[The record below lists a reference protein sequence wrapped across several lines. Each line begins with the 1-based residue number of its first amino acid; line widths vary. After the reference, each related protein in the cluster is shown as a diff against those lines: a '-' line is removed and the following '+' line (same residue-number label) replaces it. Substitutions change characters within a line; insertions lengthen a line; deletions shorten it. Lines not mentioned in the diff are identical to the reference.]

1 MKTVQSAKDILIENG
16 IKVHIKGVE
25 YDLNE
30 VEPDELARMMDEL
43 TDEEAEAVAKEV
55 QDQLGVDDLA
65 QFVAEIEEEERA
77 LRGEPTPSSSSSDN
91 KNSINLDPI
100 VLAVPDD
107 GCLTHDIRE
116 FQAGIQQGSFIAGQ
130 FTALINA
137 GLNDKQAF
145 DLIMAQLKH
154 DLDVDMFE
162 RQAEVQKEIEGQKIK
177 LQLQIQGL
185 KHILEED

>member
-1 MKTVQSAKDILIENG
+1 METMTSVKDLLIENG

-30 VEPDELARMMDEL
+30 IDPDELAKMMDEL

-65 QFVAEIEEEERA
+65 QLVAEVEEEERS
-77 LRGEPTPSSSSSDN
+77 LRGEAPQPKEDN
-91 KNSINLDPI
+91 SKASINLDPI
-100 VLAVPDD
+100 ILAVPDD
-107 GCLTHDIRE
+107 GCVTHDLVE
-116 FQAGIQQGSFIAGQ
+116 FQEGIAQASYIAGQ

-137 GLNDKQAF
+137 GLSDKQAF
-145 DLIMAQLKH
+145 DLIMTQLKH
-154 DLDVDMFE
+154 AQDVEMFE
-162 RQAEVQKEIEGQKIK
+162 HQAVAQKELEAQKIK

-185 KHILEED
+185 KHVLEED

>member
-30 VEPDELARMMDEL
+30 IHPDDLARMMDEL
-43 TDEEAEAVAKEV
+43 TDEEAEAVAQEV
-55 QDQLGVDDLA
+55 QEQLGVEDLA
-65 QFVAEIEEEERA
+65 KFVEELDAEEEL
-77 LRGEPTPSSSSSDN
+77 LRGESKPLQDN
-91 KNSINLDPI
+91 SKATINLDPI
-100 VLAVPDD
+100 ILAVPDD
-107 GCLTHDIRE
+107 GMFTHDPYE
-116 FQAGIQQGSFIAGQ
+116 LQAGIKQASYVAGQ
-130 FTALINA
+130 FTALVNA
-137 GLNDKQAF
+137 GLSDKQAF
-145 DLIMAQLKH
+145 DLIMTQLKH
-154 DLDVDMFE
+154 ELDVDMFE

>member
-30 VEPDELARMMDEL
+30 IHPDDLARMMDEL
-43 TDEEAEAVAKEV
+43 TDEEAEAVAQEV
-55 QDQLGVDDLA
+55 QDQLGVEDLA
-65 QFVAEIEEEERA
+65 KFVEELDAEEEL
-77 LRGEPTPSSSSSDN
+77 LRGEVKPLQDN
-91 KNSINLDPI
+91 SKATINLDPI
-100 VLAVPDD
+100 ILAVPDD
-107 GCLTHDIRE
+107 GMFTHDPYE
-116 FQAGIQQGSFIAGQ
+116 LQAGIKQASYIAGQ
-130 FTALINA
+130 FTALVNA

-145 DLIMAQLKH
+145 DLIMTQLKH
-154 DLDVDMFE
+154 ELDVDMFE

>member
-1 MKTVQSAKDILIENG
+1 MKTVQSAKDILIQNG

-30 VEPDELARMMDEL
+30 VNPDELARMMDEL
-43 TDEEAEAVAKEV
+43 TDEECEAVAKEV
-55 QDQLGVDDLA
+55 QEQLGVEDLA
-65 QFVAEIEEEERA
+65 KFVEELDAEEA
-77 LRGEPTPSSSSSDN
+77 MLRGEDKPALDN
-91 KNSINLDPI
+91 SKQNSINLDPI
-100 VLAVPDD
+100 ILAVPDD
-107 GCLTHDIRE
+107 GVLTHDPYE
-116 FQAGIQQGSFIAGQ
+116 FQLGIKQASYVAGQ
-130 FTALINA
+130 FTALVNA
-137 GLNDKQAF
+137 GLSDKQAY

-162 RQAEVQKEIEGQKIK
+162 RQAEVQKELEGQKIK

>member
-30 VEPDELARMMDEL
+30 IHPDDLARMMDEL

-65 QFVAEIEEEERA
+65 QFVAELDEEEAR
-77 LRGEPTPSSSSSDN
+77 LKGEEKVLTDNSSS
-91 KNSINLDPI
+91 SINLDPI
-100 VLAVPDD
+100 ILAVPDD
-107 GCLTHDIRE
+107 GCLTHDLQE
-116 FQAGIQQGSFIAGQ
+116 FQLGVRQASFVAGQ
-130 FTALINA
+130 FTALVNA
-137 GLNDKQAF
+137 GLSDKQAYEV
-145 DLIMAQLKH
+145 IMTQLKH
-154 DLDVDMFE
+154 NLDVDMFE

-177 LQLQIQGL
+177 LQLQINGL
-185 KHILEED
+185 KQILDED